1 MKFVIDMD
9 GVLYRGNKKIE
20 GADAFIKFLQDNAIP
35 FLLAT
40 NNSTRTREMYVEK
53 LKNMGIEVDEENI
66 ITSAY
71 VTGKI
76 LKKEKNRASALI
88 VGEIGIFE
96 EIKRIGWKI
105 VDLKNWNETE
115 YVIVGMDTT
124 LTYEKLKAGCL
135 AINNGARFIA
145 TNNDKNFPSEEGL
158 IPGAGSM
165 VAALEA
171 ATGKKARVMGKPNE
185 PYANTIKSILGSKD
199 IWVVGD
205 RIETDML
212 LAEKLGAKKVL
223 VLSGVTKEPVKN
235 VDYILENIGGLVEI
249 LKEIKSKEY

>member
-1 MKFVIDMD
+1 MRFVIDMD
-9 GVLYRGNKKIE
+9 GVLYRGNRKIE
-20 GADAFIKFLQDNAIP
+20 GADAFIKFLQDNGIP

-40 NNSTRTREMYVEK
+40 NNSTKTRGMYVEK
-53 LKNMGIEVDEENI
+53 LKNMGIKVREKNI

-71 VTGKI
+71 VTAEV
-76 LKKEKNRASALI
+76 LKKEENRASALI
-88 VGEIGIFE
+88 IGEIGIFE
-96 EIKRIGWKI
+96 EIKRIGWGI
-105 VDLKNWNETE
+105 LDSKNWSKAE

-135 AINNGARFIA
+135 AINNGAKFIA
-145 TNNDKNFPSEEGL
+145 TNDDKNFPSEEGL

-171 ATGKKARVMGKPNE
+171 ATGKKSRVMGKPNE
-185 PYANTIKSILGSKD
+185 PYVNMINSLLGSED

-235 VDYILENIGGLVEI
+235 VDYVINDVGRLPALLASIL
-249 LKEIKSKEY
+249 

>member
-9 GVLYRGNKKIE
+9 GVLYRGNRKIE
-20 GADAFIKFLQDNAIP
+20 GADAFIKFLQDNGIP

-40 NNSTRTREMYVEK
+40 NNSTRTRDMYVEK
-53 LKNMGIEVDEENI
+53 LKNMEINVNKDNI

-71 VTGKI
+71 VTAEV
-76 LKKEKNRASALI
+76 LKNEKNKSSALI

-96 EIKRIGWKI
+96 EVKRIGWNI
-105 VDLKNWNETE
+105 VDLKNWSKAE

-135 AINNGARFIA
+135 AINNGAKFIA
-145 TNNDKNFPSEEGL
+145 TNDDKNFPSEEGL

-185 PYANTIKSILGSKD
+185 PYVNTINSILGREGL
-199 IWVVGD
+199 WVVGD

-212 LAEKLGAKKVL
+212 LAEKLGARKIL
-223 VLSGVTKEPVKN
+223 VLSGVAK
-235 VDYILENIGGLVEI
+235 GGNADIVVNSVAELPEI
-249 LKEIKSKEY
+249 LIDFLS

>member
-1 MKFVIDMD
+1 MRFVIDMD
-9 GVLYRGNKKIE
+9 GVLYRGNRKIE
-20 GADAFIKFLQDNAIP
+20 GADTFIKFLQDNGIP

-40 NNSTRTREMYVEK
+40 NNSTKTREMYVEK
-53 LKNMGIEVDEENI
+53 LKNMGIKVKEENI

-71 VTGKI
+71 VTAEV
-76 LKKEKNRASALI
+76 LKKEENRASALI
-88 VGEIGIFE
+88 IGEIGIFE
-96 EIKRIGWKI
+96 EIKKIGWDI
-105 VDLKNWNETE
+105 LDLKNWSKAE

-135 AINNGARFIA
+135 AINNGAKFIA
-145 TNNDKNFPSEEGL
+145 TNDDKNFPSEEGL

-171 ATGKKARVMGKPNE
+171 ATGKKARVMGKPNG
-185 PYANTIKSILGSKD
+185 PYVNMIKSLLGSED

-223 VLSGVTKEPVKN
+223 VLSGVTKELVKN
-235 VDYILENIGGLVEI
+235 VDYVINDVGELPALLASIL
-249 LKEIKSKEY
+249 

>member
-1 MKFVIDMD
+1 MHMRFVIDMD
-9 GVLYRGNKKIE
+9 GVLYRGNRKIE
-20 GADAFIKFLQDNAIP
+20 GADTFIKFLQDNGIP

-40 NNSTRTREMYVEK
+40 NNSTKTREMYVEK
-53 LKNMGIEVDEENI
+53 LKNMGIKVKEENI

-71 VTGKI
+71 VTAEV
-76 LKKEKNRASALI
+76 LKKEENRASALI
-88 VGEIGIFE
+88 IGEIGIFE
-96 EIKRIGWKI
+96 EIKKIGWDI
-105 VDLKNWNETE
+105 LDLKNWSKAE

-135 AINNGARFIA
+135 AINNGAKFIA
-145 TNNDKNFPSEEGL
+145 TNDDKNFPSEEGL

-171 ATGKKARVMGKPNE
+171 ATGKKARVMGKPNG
-185 PYANTIKSILGSKD
+185 PYVNMIKSLLGSED

-223 VLSGVTKEPVKN
+223 VLSGVTKELVKN
-235 VDYILENIGGLVEI
+235 VDYVINDVGELPALLASIL
-249 LKEIKSKEY
+249 

>member
-1 MKFVIDMD
+1 MHMKFVIDMD
-9 GVLYRGNKKIE
+9 GVLYRGNRKIE
-20 GADAFIKFLQDNAIP
+20 GADTFIKFLQDNSVP

-40 NNSTRTREMYVEK
+40 NNSTKTREMYVEK
-53 LKNMGIEVDEENI
+53 LKNMGIKVKEKNI

-71 VTGKI
+71 VTAEV
-76 LKKEKNRASALI
+76 LKKEENRASALI
-88 VGEIGIFE
+88 IGEIGIFE
-96 EIKRIGWKI
+96 EIKRIGWGI
-105 VDLKNWNETE
+105 LDLKNWSKAE

-135 AINNGARFIA
+135 AINNGAKFIA
-145 TNNDKNFPSEEGL
+145 TNDDKNFPSEEGL

-185 PYANTIKSILGSKD
+185 PYVNMIKSLLGSED

-235 VDYILENIGGLVEI
+235 VDYVINDVGRLPALLASIL
-249 LKEIKSKEY
+249 

>member
-1 MKFVIDMD
+1 MD
-9 GVLYRGNKKIE
+9 GVLYRGNRKIE
-20 GADAFIKFLQDNAIP
+20 GADTFIKFLQDNGIP

-40 NNSTRTREMYVEK
+40 NNSTKTREMYVEK
-53 LKNMGIEVDEENI
+53 LKNMGIKVKEKNI

-71 VTGKI
+71 VTAEV
-76 LKKEKNRASALI
+76 LKKEENRASALI
-88 VGEIGIFE
+88 IGEIGIFE
-96 EIKRIGWKI
+96 EIKRIGWGI
-105 VDLKNWNETE
+105 LDSKNWSKAE

-135 AINNGARFIA
+135 AINNGAKFMA
-145 TNNDKNFPSEEGL
+145 TNDDKNFPSEEGL

-171 ATGKKARVMGKPNE
+171 ATGKKSRVMGKPNE
-185 PYANTIKSILGSKD
+185 PYVSMIKSLLGSED

-235 VDYILENIGGLVEI
+235 VDYVINDVGELPALLASIL
-249 LKEIKSKEY
+249 

>member
-1 MKFVIDMD
+1 MRFVIDMD
-9 GVLYRGNKKIE
+9 GVLYRGNRKIG
-20 GADAFIKFLQDNAIP
+20 GADTFIKFLQDNGIP

-40 NNSTRTREMYVEK
+40 NNSTKTREMYVEK
-53 LKNMGIEVDEENI
+53 LKNMGIKVKEENI

-71 VTGKI
+71 VTAEV
-76 LKKEKNRASALI
+76 LKKEENRASALI
-88 VGEIGIFE
+88 IGEIGIFE
-96 EIKRIGWKI
+96 EIKKIGWDI
-105 VDLKNWNETE
+105 LDLKNWSKAE

-135 AINNGARFIA
+135 AINNGAKFIA
-145 TNNDKNFPSEEGL
+145 TNDDKNFPSEEGL

-171 ATGKKARVMGKPNE
+171 ATGKKARVMGKPNG
-185 PYANTIKSILGSKD
+185 PYVNMIKSLLGSED

-223 VLSGVTKEPVKN
+223 VLSGVTKELVKN
-235 VDYILENIGGLVEI
+235 VDYVINDVGELPALLSSIL
-249 LKEIKSKEY
+249 

>member
-9 GVLYRGNKKIE
+9 GVLYRGNRKIE
-20 GADAFIKFLQDNAIP
+20 GADTFIKFLQDNSVP

-40 NNSTRTREMYVEK
+40 NNSTKTREMYVEK
-53 LKNMGIEVDEENI
+53 LKNMGIKVKEKNI

-71 VTGKI
+71 VTAEV
-76 LKKEKNRASALI
+76 LKKEENRASALI
-88 VGEIGIFE
+88 IGEIGIFE
-96 EIKRIGWKI
+96 EIKRIGWGI
-105 VDLKNWNETE
+105 LDLKNWSKAE

-135 AINNGARFIA
+135 AINNGAKFIA
-145 TNNDKNFPSEEGL
+145 TNDDKNFPSEEGL

-185 PYANTIKSILGSKD
+185 PYVNMIKSLLGSED

-235 VDYILENIGGLVEI
+235 VDYVINDVGRLPALLASIL
-249 LKEIKSKEY
+249 

>member
-1 MKFVIDMD
+1 MQMKFVIDMD
-9 GVLYRGNKKIE
+9 GVLYRGNRKIE
-20 GADAFIKFLQDNAIP
+20 GADSFIKFLQDNGIP

-53 LKNMGIEVDEENI
+53 LRNMGIKVSKRNI

-71 VTGKI
+71 VTAEV

-88 VGEIGIFE
+88 IGEIGIFE
-96 EIKRIGWKI
+96 EIKRIGWNI
-105 VDLKNWNETE
+105 VYLKNWTKAE

-135 AINNGARFIA
+135 AINNGAKFIA
-145 TNNDKNFPSEEGL
+145 TNDDKNFPSEEGL

-171 ATGKKARVMGKPNE
+171 ATGKKARVMGKPND
-185 PYANTIKSILGSKD
+185 PYVNTISSILGSEEL
-199 IWVVGD
+199 WVVGD

-223 VLSGVTKEPVKN
+223 VLSGVTKEPAKN
-235 VDYILENIGGLVEI
+235 VDYVLDNIGELSKI
-249 LKEIKSKEY
+249 IKEY

>member
-1 MKFVIDMD
+1 MEIKFIIDMD

-20 GADAFIKFLQDNAIP
+20 GADKLITFLQDHGIP

-40 NNSTRTREMYVEK
+40 NNSTRTRDMYVEK
-53 LKNMGIEVDEENI
+53 LRNMGMEVNRDNI

-71 VTGKI
+71 VTAEV
-76 LKKEKNRASALI
+76 LKGERGHARALI
-88 VGEIGIFE
+88 IGEMGIYH
-96 EIKRIGWKI
+96 EIRRIGWSV
-105 VDLKNWNETE
+105 VDFKEWREAE

-135 AINNGARFIA
+135 AINKGAKFIA
-145 TNNDKNFPSEEGL
+145 TNDDRNFPSEEGL

-171 ATGKKARVMGKPNE
+171 ATGKKAKVMGKPNE
-185 PYANTIKSILGSKD
+185 PYIQIIRKMLGD
-199 IWVVGD
+199 GDYWVVGD

-212 LAEKLGAKKVL
+212 MADRLRAKKVL
-223 VLSGVTKEPVKN
+223 VLSGVATEPADR
-235 VDYILENIGGLVEI
+235 VDYVLPNAGALVDILARL
-249 LKEIKSKEY
+249 IK

>member
-20 GADAFIKFLQDNAIP
+20 GADRFINFLKKNNIP

-40 NNSTRTREMYVEK
+40 NNSTKTRDMYVEK
-53 LKNMGIEVDEENI
+53 LKAIGMIVDRDRI

-71 VTGKI
+71 VTSEV
-76 LKKEKNRASALI
+76 LKKERERASALI
-88 VGEIGIFE
+88 IGEVGIFE
-96 EIKRIGWKI
+96 EINRIGWEI
-105 VDLKNWNETE
+105 VDLKNWSKAE

-124 LTYEKLKAGCL
+124 LTYDKLKAGCL
-135 AINNGARFIA
+135 AINNGAKFIA
-145 TNNDKNFPSEEGL
+145 TNDDKNFPSEEGL

-185 PYANTIKSILGSKD
+185 PYLNIIRTILGD
-199 IWVVGD
+199 EDLWVVGD

-212 LAEKLGAKKVL
+212 LAEKLQAKKVL
-223 VLSGVTKEPVKN
+223 VLSGVTKKPVKN
-235 VDYILENIGGLVEI
+235 VDYVVSNVGELADFLSSIL
-249 LKEIKSKEY
+249 

>member
-9 GVLYRGNKKIE
+9 GVLYRGNRKIE
-20 GADAFIKFLQDNAIP
+20 GADAFIEFLQDKDIP

-53 LKNMGIEVDEENI
+53 LKNMGINVSKDNI

-71 VTGKI
+71 VTAEV
-76 LKKEKNRASALI
+76 LKKEKNEASALI

-96 EIKRIGWKI
+96 EMKRIGWEI
-105 VDLKNWNETE
+105 VDLKNWNKAE

-124 LTYEKLKAGCL
+124 LTYDKLKVGCL
-135 AINNGARFIA
+135 AINNGAKFIA
-145 TNNDKNFPSEEGL
+145 TNDDKNFPSEEGL

-185 PYANTIKSILGSKD
+185 PYVNTIKSILGSED

-212 LAEKLGAKKVL
+212 LADKLGAKKVL

-235 VDYILENIGGLVEI
+235 VDYVLKNIGEL
-249 LKEIKSKEY
+249 LKIINGY

>member
-1 MKFVIDMD
+1 MRFVIDMD
-9 GVLYRGNKKIE
+9 GVLYRGNRKIE
-20 GADAFIKFLQDNAIP
+20 GADAFIKFLQDNGIP

-40 NNSTRTREMYVEK
+40 NNSTKTRGMYVEK
-53 LKNMGIEVDEENI
+53 LKNMGIKVREKNI

-71 VTGKI
+71 VTAEV
-76 LKKEKNRASALI
+76 LKKEENRASALI
-88 VGEIGIFE
+88 IGEIGIFE
-96 EIKRIGWKI
+96 EIKRIGWDI
-105 VDLKNWNETE
+105 LDSKNWSKAE

-135 AINNGARFIA
+135 AINNGAKFIA
-145 TNNDKNFPSEEGL
+145 TNDDKNFPSEEGL

-171 ATGKKARVMGKPNE
+171 ATGKKSRVMGKPNE
-185 PYANTIKSILGSKD
+185 PYVNMINSLLGSED

-235 VDYILENIGGLVEI
+235 VDYVINDVGRLPALLASIL
-249 LKEIKSKEY
+249 

>member
-1 MKFVIDMD
+1 MD
-9 GVLYRGNKKIE
+9 GVLYRGNRKIE
-20 GADAFIKFLQDNAIP
+20 GADTFIKFLQDNSVP

-40 NNSTRTREMYVEK
+40 NNSTKTREMYVEK
-53 LKNMGIEVDEENI
+53 LKNMGIKVKEKNI

-71 VTGKI
+71 VTAEV
-76 LKKEKNRASALI
+76 LKKEENRASALI
-88 VGEIGIFE
+88 IGEIGIFE
-96 EIKRIGWKI
+96 EIKRIGWGI
-105 VDLKNWNETE
+105 LDLKNWSKAE

-135 AINNGARFIA
+135 AINNGAKFIA
-145 TNNDKNFPSEEGL
+145 TNDDKNFPSEEGL

-185 PYANTIKSILGSKD
+185 PYVNMIKSLLGSED

-235 VDYILENIGGLVEI
+235 VDYVINDVGRLPALLASIL
-249 LKEIKSKEY
+249 